1 MPKSYLENVSNQPIF
16 AKRALVYI
24 YLRFITYLLILI
36 IPLFNICLIGL
47 QKEASFTNDIGQSPL
62 YGSMSIFSCST
73 GETVS
78 MSLMFAAGGLSPF
91 GSSFGIGLPSR
102 S

>member
-1 MPKSYLENVSNQPIF
+1 MPNSCLENVLNQPIF
-16 AKRALVYI
+16 AKHTLIYI
-24 YLRFITYLLILI
+24 YLRFMTYLLIFI

-73 GETVS
+73 GC
-78 MSLMFAAGGLSPF
+78 
-91 GSSFGIGLPSR
+91 
-102 S
+102 